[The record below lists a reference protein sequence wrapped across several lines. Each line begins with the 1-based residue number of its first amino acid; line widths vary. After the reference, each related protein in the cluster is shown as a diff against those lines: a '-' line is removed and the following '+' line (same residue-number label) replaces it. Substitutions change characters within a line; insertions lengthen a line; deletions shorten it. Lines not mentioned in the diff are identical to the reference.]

1 MILVNGPFSLIQLKQ
16 MNSSKSM
23 KSRGIYVWGASFN
36 NIFYPLYVGKAN
48 NIHERLFQHTV
59 GWKGG
64 IYRVPEWSDIL
75 SNNKGGISFT
85 LNKNLLYIPRGLS
98 TLDYFNND
106 KKVQQTMNNVYNGLF
121 FCWLEMNEKD
131 LGPYE
136 SHLAELIGKGR
147 LISSHK
153 IKSLIDSRVDQFYN
167 TIFKI

>member
-1 MILVNGPFSLIQLKQ
+1 MKIIQGPYSLSQLKQ

-23 KSRGIYVWGASFN
+23 KSKGIYVWGALFN
-36 NIFYPLYVGKAN
+36 NILYPLYVGKAN
-48 NIHERLFQHTV
+48 NIHERMFQHIV

-75 SNNKGGISFT
+75 SNNKGGIPFT
-85 LNKNLLYIPRGLS
+85 LNKNLLYIPKGIS
-98 TLDYFNND
+98 TLDYFEND
-106 KKVQQTMNNVYNGLF
+106 KQVQQTINNVFNGLF

-136 SHLAELIGKGR
+136 SYLAELIGKSR

-153 IKSLIDSRVDQFYN
+153 RKSSNDSRVDQFYN
-167 TIFKI
+167 CIF